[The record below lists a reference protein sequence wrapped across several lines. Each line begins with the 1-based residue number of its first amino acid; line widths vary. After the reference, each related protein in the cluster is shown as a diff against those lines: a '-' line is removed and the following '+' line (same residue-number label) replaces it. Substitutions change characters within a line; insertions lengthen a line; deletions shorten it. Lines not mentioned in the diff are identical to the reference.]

1 MTERVNKRVTLM
13 VAMLASFL
21 TPFDGSAV
29 NVALPSIGKE
39 FSMDAI
45 SLGWVSTA
53 YLLASAM
60 FLVPFGRVADILGRK
75 KFFSF
80 GILVFTA
87 ASFSMVLCRSGLMLI
102 CLRVL
107 QGTGGA
113 MIFGTGGALLSSV
126 FPPQERGKA
135 FGINV
140 AATYIGLSIGPFL
153 GGLLTQNFGWRS
165 IFLVNVPL
173 GLIAIVLVSFKLK
186 GEWAEARGETFD
198 WKGSLIYCTGL
209 IAIMYGFASFSLLGT
224 AVSLILVLIGFLF
237 IFIFIRWELTVK
249 SPVLNV
255 RLFRDNR
262 TFAMSNLAALMNYS
276 VTFAITFFLSLYL
289 QYIKKLDP
297 RSAGS
302 ILVFQPI
309 LMALCS
315 PFAGRLSDRIEPRI
329 IASTGMAIT
338 AVGLFLLTF
347 LHADTALWMIVANLM
362 LLGLGFGLFSS
373 PNTNAVMSSV
383 EKKFYGVASGTLG
396 TMRLTGQMFSMGIAM
411 LIFALHIG
419 HIQITPQYYGLFLK
433 SLRSAFTFFAVVCV
447 CGVFASLSRGKV
459 H

>member
-1 MTERVNKRVTLM
+1 
-13 VAMLASFL
+13 
-21 TPFDGSAV
+21 
-29 NVALPSIGKE
+29 
-39 FSMDAI
+39 MDAI

>member
-1 MTERVNKRVTLM
+1 MTDRVNKRVTLL
-13 VAMLASFL
+13 VVTLSTFL
-21 TPFDGSAV
+21 TPFDGSSV

-75 KFFSF
+75 KFFNL

-102 CLRVL
+102 CFRVL
-107 QGTGGA
+107 QGIGAA
-113 MIFGTGGALLSSV
+113 MIFGTGGALLTSV

-135 FGINV
+135 FGIN
-140 AATYIGLSIGPFL
+140 AAAAYIGLSIGPFL
-153 GGLLTQNFGWRS
+153 GGLLTLNFGWRS

-173 GLIAIVLVSFKLK
+173 GLIAIALVSVNLK
-186 GEWAEARGETFD
+186 GEWAEAKGEKFD
-198 WKGSLIYCTGL
+198 LNGSLIYCVGL
-209 IAIMYGFASFSLLGT
+209 IAMMYGFASFSLLG
-224 AVSLILVLIGFLF
+224 AAISSFLVLIGFLG
-237 IFIFIRWELTVK
+237 IFIFIRWELKVE
-249 SPVLNV
+249 SPILNV
-255 RLFRDNR
+255 RLFRGNR
-262 TFAMSNLAALMNYS
+262 AFAMSNLAALMNYS
-276 VTFAITFFLSLYL
+276 VTFAVTFFLSLYL

-297 RSAGS
+297 QSAGS

-309 LMALCS
+309 VMAVCS

-329 IASTGMAIT
+329 IASVGMAVT
-338 AVGLFLLTF
+338 AAGLFLFAF
-347 LHADTALWMIVANLM
+347 LHAETALWLIVANLI

-419 HIQITPQYYGLFLK
+419 HTQITPEYYGLFLR
-433 SLRSAFTFFAVVCV
+433 SMRSAFTFFAVVCV